1 MTNLKTYV
9 KIYGPPLME
18 ALDELQKIA
27 AKMPKITQYHFLV
40 AYSGAPFASYGG
52 TPLGEPNPVD
62 AALVPGS
69 TSTVEKVKEPLISKS
84 GHTLGEHDFF
94 FEWSEEPTWHEM
106 RELISKIDKAFSRLG
121 CKYTL
126 TSK

>member
-1 MTNLKTYV
+1 MKTYV

-27 AKMPKITQYHFLV
+27 TKMPKITHYHFLV
-40 AYSGAPFASYGG
+40 GYSGAPS
-52 TPLGEPNPVD
+52 TQSVTMGEPYPAD
-62 AALVPGS
+62 TALVGA
-69 TSTVEKVKEPLISKS
+69 TAAAEKVTHPVISKS
-84 GHTLGEHDFF
+84 GHTLGEYDFF
-94 FEWSEEPTWHEM
+94 FEWDEEPTWNDM
-106 RELISKIDKAFSRLG
+106 RELISKIDKVFSKLG